1 MYLAILTLR
10 IVLFL
15 SLFHIGLL
23 FKFPHNLHIR
33 RWERTFLSVYF
44 FFAAWM
50 CMVASLHGCLVASNI
65 MNPKTTKKVTRQTV
79 GDEKR

>member
-23 FKFPHNLHIR
+23 FKFPYNLHIR

-44 FFAAWM
+44 FFCRM
-50 CMVASLHGCLVASNI
+50 DVHGCIVAWLPGCIKYNESENHEKSN
-65 MNPKTTKKVTRQTV
+65 KTD
-79 GDEKR
+79 GW